1 MRFSDL
7 FLSIG
12 MQYIE
17 FAKPILDTVLC
28 VSKYLFL
35 NSIVHGMIITH
46 NKLCTRMI
54 CFLTNNIIQAKCNLT
69 LTKSIFNNVGV
80 QYMMV

>member
-17 FAKPILDTVLC
+17 FAKPTLDTFLC
-28 VSKYLFL
+28 ASKYIIL
-35 NSIVHGMIITH
+35 NSTVHGMIITH
-46 NKLCTRMI
+46 DKPCNR
-54 CFLTNNIIQAKCNLT
+54 IIQAKCNLT

>member
-17 FAKPILDTVLC
+17 FAKPILDTFLC
-28 VSKYLFL
+28 ASKYILL
-35 NSIVHGMIITH
+35 NSTVHGMIITQDKPCNRIFH
-46 NKLCTRMI
+46 AS
-54 CFLTNNIIQAKCNLT
+54 NNIQAKCNLT

>member
-17 FAKPILDTVLC
+17 FAKPILDTFLC
-28 VSKYLFL
+28 ASKYILL
-35 NSIVHGMIITH
+35 NSTVHGKPSDNMFP
-46 NKLCTRMI
+46 C
-54 CFLTNNIIQAKCNLT
+54 QQ
-69 LTKSIFNNVGV
+69 
-80 QYMMV
+80 QYSG

>member
-17 FAKPILDTVLC
+17 FAKPILDTFLC
-28 VSKYLFL
+28 ASKYILL

-46 NKLCTRMI
+46 YQPCNRI
-54 CFLTNNIIQAKCNLT
+54 ANNNIQAKCNLT
-69 LTKSIFNNVGV
+69 LTKSIFNNVRV

>member
-17 FAKPILDTVLC
+17 FAKPILDTFLC
-28 VSKYLFL
+28 ASKYILL
-35 NSIVHGMIITH
+35 NSTVHGMIITH
-46 NKLCTRMI
+46 DKPCNRI
-54 CFLTNNIIQAKCNLT
+54 FLANNNIQAKCNLT

>member
-17 FAKPILDTVLC
+17 FAKPILDTFLC
-28 VSKYLFL
+28 ASKYILL
-35 NSIVHGMIITH
+35 NSTVHGMIITH
-46 NKLCTRMI
+46 DRAMI
-54 CFLTNNIIQAKCNLT
+54 CFLANNNIQAKCNLT